1 MQLSKE
7 KKYWLL
13 IGKTWFGMGQSWYR
27 ERRLRTWEPLRLTA
41 ARLNMKFC
49 FAADDSVLAPQ
60 NFMYHYDF
68 KRIRASAAFL
78 CASDATLNRI
88 AIQHEIFLCRHGRQ
102 SCCTRPQKCTRAWG
116 YRPTQILLVFDLSKI
131 KLIMHTEKSH
141 VYASPVQGEVL
152 SAAKRR
158 GCWELR
164 NS

>member
-1 MQLSKE
+1 MWNMQLSKE

-27 ERRLRTWEPLRLTA
+27 ERRLRTWEPLRLNA

-78 CASDATLNRI
+78 WPYSAQRT
-88 AIQHEIFLCRHGRQ
+88 
-102 SCCTRPQKCTRAWG
+102 TRVVVSK
-116 YRPTQILLVFDLSKI
+116 LSKKHGHHYELRWI
-131 KLIMHTEKSH
+131 GAL
-141 VYASPVQGEVL
+141 
-152 SAAKRR
+152 AAFSLCKRR
-158 GCWELR
+158 RRWLAMRFNMKFFFAVMGGNLATQDRKTSREQYKHCPK
-164 NS
+164 S